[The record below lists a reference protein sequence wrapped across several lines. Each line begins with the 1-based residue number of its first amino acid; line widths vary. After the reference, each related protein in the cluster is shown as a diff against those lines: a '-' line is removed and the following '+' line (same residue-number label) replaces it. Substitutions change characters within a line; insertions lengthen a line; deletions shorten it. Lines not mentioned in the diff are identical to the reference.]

1 MFYLFLN
8 YFKKIKSFNDQ
19 QKMSLRTIFI
29 SDDFS
34 SPLNKNE
41 EIFLQKIYDLLAF
54 DALKERPLTEKSYF
68 MSYTTYFF
76 KVAVL
81 HLIMPNPTLSME
93 NKISTVLAQY
103 GHFHDKFIMELFCT
117 ETKKGTV
124 CKEKFSSIEKFTL
137 HQYQVHGIKK
147 YRCFAQGCSDQVSFD
162 KQ

>member
-1 MFYLFLN
+1 MQ
-8 YFKKIKSFNDQ
+8 SFNDQ

-41 EIFLQKIYDLLAF
+41 EVFLQKIYDLFAF
-54 DALKERPLTEKSYF
+54 DALKECPLTPNSVF

-81 HLIMPNPTLSME
+81 HLIMPKPTLSME
-93 NKISTVLAQY
+93 EKISTVLAQY
-103 GHFHDKFIMELFCT
+103 GHFHDKFIVQLFCT
-117 ETKKGTV
+117 ETENGTD
-124 CKEKFSSIEKFTL
+124 CEEKFSSIEKFTL
-137 HQYQVHGIKK
+137 HQYQFHKIKK
-147 YRCFAQGCSDQVSFD
+147 YRCFAKGCTNDKVSFD